1 MKFISS
7 IFILLFVTYQFST
20 SITYFVGN
28 CNNSTIAIYD
38 QDEDDEDSKETKETK
53 ETKELKSE
61 FIANNNSNV
70 SFVKKLKSS
79 KIVPFYLINK
89 YQVATKITILPP
101 EHV

>member
-7 IFILLFVTYQFST
+7 IFILLFVTFQFST
-20 SITYFVGN
+20 SIIYFVGS
-28 CNNSTIAIYD
+28 CNSSTIAIYD
-38 QDEDDEDSKETKETK
+38 QEEDDEDSKETK

-70 SFVKKLKSS
+70 SFAKKFKTS
-79 KIVPFYLINK
+79 KIVTFYLINK

-101 EHV
+101 EQI